1 MEPPVSG
8 ARVQLGQVRPTM
20 EAPEAGARPLLA
32 PRVTQAG
39 AGPGQHSEAR
49 LEARVELLVRDPGA
63 ERPSGR
69 SRALP
74 WPGGLM
80 TEAPASGEEE
90 DQSQPCLEDRLV
102 VSTPYFP
109 GIVRSFGEFL
119 H

>member
-1 MEPPVSG
+1 MRWPEAGVEAPVSG
-8 ARVQLGQVRPTM
+8 ARVQLGQARPTM

-49 LEARVELLVRDPGA
+49 LEERGERLVRDPGA

-69 SRALP
+69 SRAPL

-90 DQSQPCLEDRLV
+90 DPSQPCPEDRLV
-102 VSTPYFP
+102 VSTP
-109 GIVRSFGEFL
+109 
-119 H
+119 